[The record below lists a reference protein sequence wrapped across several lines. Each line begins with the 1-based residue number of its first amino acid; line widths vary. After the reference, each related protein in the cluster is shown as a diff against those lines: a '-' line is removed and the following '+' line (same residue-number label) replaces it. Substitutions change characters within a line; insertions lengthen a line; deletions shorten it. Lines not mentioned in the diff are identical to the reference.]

1 MQCCPAKALAWMTQI
16 RTLAWMT
23 QIRTRIR
30 VCQRIMQTPARLLI
44 GLGKSSKANVWGNFQ
59 KEKCGWGKH
68 YFYRPILK
76 LNPLKKSYY
85 GR

>member
-1 MQCCPAKALAWMTQI
+1 MQCCPAKA
-16 RTLAWMT
+16 LAWMT

-30 VCQRIMQTPARLLI
+30 VCQRIMKTPARLLT
-44 GLGKSSKANVWGNFQ
+44 GLGKSCKANVCGNFQ
-59 KEKCGWGKH
+59 KEKCCWGKR

-76 LNPLKKSYY
+76 LNPLKNSYN